1 MKKGLHMLCGA
12 VAMMIATG
20 SAMSTPMPGSLKGL
34 EPGEWE
40 LRERGGVGAG
50 GELHRLCLADLRQL
64 IQIRHP
70 RGSCKRLTVD
80 ERAKHLSVSY
90 DCAGA
95 GGGRT
100 DLRIETSRLVQLR
113 SQGVADGAP
122 FSFVLEGR
130 RIGLCR

>member
-1 MKKGLHMLCGA
+1 MTTGLRALGVA
-12 VAMMIATG
+12 VAMLVAA
-20 SAMSTPMPGSLKGL
+20 SPSVSVPPAGSLKGL

-40 LRERGGVGAG
+40 LRERE
-50 GELHRLCLADLRQL
+50 GEGQAMPPRRLCLADLHQL

-70 RGSCKRLTVD
+70 RHSCRRLTVD
-80 ERAKHLSVSY
+80 ETLSRLAVSY

-100 DLRIETSRLVQLR
+100 DLRIETSRLVQIR

-122 FSFVLEGR
+122 FAFVLEGR
-130 RIGLCR
+130 RIGPCH